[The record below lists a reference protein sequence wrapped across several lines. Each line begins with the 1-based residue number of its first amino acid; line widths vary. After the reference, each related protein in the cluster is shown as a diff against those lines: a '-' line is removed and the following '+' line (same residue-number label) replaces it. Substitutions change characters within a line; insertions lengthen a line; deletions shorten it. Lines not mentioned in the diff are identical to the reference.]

1 MLSVMLSARKDM
13 MLPVLESRLLR
24 IAYVSAKPVTILSC
38 AFAHALSGFLKTPP
52 DLYEHLHPFRM
63 KAAVLDDYTFLM
75 PEVR

>member
-13 MLPVLESRLLR
+13 MLPVPSTWQALESRLLR
-24 IAYVSAKPVTILSC
+24 IAYVSAKPVTILSR

-63 KAAVLDDYTFLM
+63 KA
-75 PEVR
+75 R